1 MCSDDVFAG
10 SERQETAA
18 DREGPMPCG
27 LDAGQTIGQASK
39 DGCYKIRG
47 IQGSSIRWV
56 TTVLPESFAFFLL
69 GT

>member
-1 MCSDDVFAG
+1 
-10 SERQETAA
+10 
-18 DREGPMPCG
+18 MPCG